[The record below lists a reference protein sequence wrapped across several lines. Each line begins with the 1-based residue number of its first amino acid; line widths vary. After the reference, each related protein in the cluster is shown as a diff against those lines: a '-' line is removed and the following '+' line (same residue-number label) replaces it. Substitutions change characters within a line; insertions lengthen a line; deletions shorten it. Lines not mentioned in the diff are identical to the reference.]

1 MPNQSYEFLKP
12 VLGDELF
19 AQFDE
24 KMNSA
29 QGITLANIA
38 DGSYIPKNKFDE
50 VNTKLRTANTTINT
64 LKGQLETA
72 QGQSGDAEGLRQQ
85 IETLKGDIA
94 TKDATIA
101 SIQKQHR
108 VMEDLRGMGCRNP
121 KVVMSLLDLEKIS
134 EKDGKLEGL
143 TDQTDALR
151 KSDGYLFANVPG
163 SNGGFAGKPGAG
175 SEDDGNINA
184 AMNTALRSAFGRS

>member
-19 AQFDE
+19 TQFSE
-24 KMNSA
+24 KMNNA
-29 QGITLANIA
+29 QGITLANVA
-38 DGSYIPKNKFDE
+38 DGSYIPKTKFDE
-50 VNTKLRTANTTINT
+50 VNTKLRTANNTITT
-64 LKGQLETA
+64 LKDQLETA

-85 IETLKGDIA
+85 ISTLKGDIA
-94 TKDATIA
+94 SRDATIA
-101 SIQKQHR
+101 SIQKKHR
-108 VMEDLRGMGCRNP
+108 VMEDLRDMGCRNP

-134 EKDGKLEGL
+134 EKDDKLEGL
-143 TDQTDALR
+143 TEQTDALR
-151 KSDGYLFANVPG
+151 KSDGYLFTNVPG